1 MVLLHE
7 KGGIYMNLLTI
18 EEVSKSYS
26 EKVLINKVS
35 LGISEGDKIGLLGV
49 NGTGKSTFLKIIAGL
64 EVPDDGRILKG
75 SMVNIEYLPQNPEF
89 DPEAT
94 VLEQIFKSDTAVM
107 QVVREY
113 EAIIEDLQE
122 RPEDQVLQKSLMHL
136 NNKMD
141 AVNGWQVQ
149 NEAKAI
155 LTKLG
160 ITNFKEKVGNLSG
173 GQRKRVALCSA
184 LITPSDLLILDE
196 PTNHMDNKIIDWL
209 ENFLKSRKGALLMV
223 THDRYFL
230 DRITNKI
237 LELDGGNLYS
247 YQGNYSTFL
256 EKKVERMALMDAL
269 ERKRQSLFKKELA
282 WIRRGAKART
292 TKQKARIDRFSELQD
307 SKVDISKEKLEL
319 SSVSTRLG
327 KKVINVD
334 KIYKAF
340 GEKKLI
346 SDFSHIF
353 TKGDKVGIIG
363 PNGIGKSTL
372 MNILSGSISQDEGLI
387 EWGETVK
394 LGYFYQENGAMDE
407 NMRAIDYIKE
417 GAEYISTGNGEK
429 ITASQMLERFLFDGT
444 TQWSFISKLSGG
456 EKRRLYLLRILM
468 EAPNVLFLDE
478 PTNDFDIET
487 LAVLEDYLD
496 EFNGVVITVS
506 HDRYFLD
513 RVSEKI
519 FSFEGNE
526 KIIQHVGNYSEYKEY
541 IEKNSNMLSG
551 SNIDNK
557 GDKFNNNE
565 DEKSKSE
572 NGDKKNKPL
581 KFTYKQQRE
590 HEEID
595 GIIEEKEIELQDIDK
610 KINAGSS
617 DFEYLQKLVEE
628 QKKVQDEIEHLM
640 ERWAYLNELEEQ
652 IMAQKSN

>member
-1 MVLLHE
+1 
-7 KGGIYMNLLTI
+7 MNLLTI

-26 EKVLINKVS
+26 ERILINKAS
-35 LGISEGDKIGLLGV
+35 LGISDGDKIGLLGV

-64 EVPDDGRILKG
+64 EVPDTGRILKS

-89 DPEAT
+89 DAEAT
-94 VLEQIFKSDTAVM
+94 VLEQIFKSNTAVM
-107 QVVREY
+107 QIIREY
-113 EAIIEDLQE
+113 EAVIEDLQE
-122 RPEDQVLQKSLMHL
+122 SPEDEILQKSLMRL

-141 AVNGWQVQ
+141 ASNGWQVQ
-149 NEAKAI
+149 SEAKTI

-160 ITNFKEKVGNLSG
+160 ITNFKEKIGNLSG

-209 ENFLKSRKGALLMV
+209 ESFIKNRKGAVLMV

-256 EKKVERMALMDAL
+256 EKKVERMALVDAL

-292 TKQKARIDRFSELQD
+292 TKQKARIDRFEVLQD
-307 SKVDISKEKLEL
+307 SKVDISQEKLEL

-327 KKVINVD
+327 KKVINVE

-346 SDFSHIF
+346 ADFSHIF

-363 PNGIGKSTL
+363 PNGMGKSTL
-372 MNILSGSISQDEGLI
+372 MNILSGNISQDKGTI

-394 LGYFYQENGAMDE
+394 IGYFYQENGAMDE

-417 GAEYISTGNGEK
+417 GAEYISTGNGEM

-456 EKRRLYLLRILM
+456 ERRRLYLLRILM

-478 PTNDFDIET
+478 PTNDFDVET

-526 KIIQHVGNYSEYKEY
+526 KIIQFVGNYSEYKEY
-541 IEKNSNMLSG
+541 IEKNAELLSDG
-551 SNIDNK
+551 VIEIKEDKANIKEFKKSDNEEK
-557 GDKFNNNE
+557 G
-565 DEKSKSE
+565 
-572 NGDKKNKPL
+572 KPL
-581 KFTYKQQRE
+581 KFTYKEQKE
-590 HEEID
+590 YEEID
-595 GIIEEKEIELQDIDK
+595 SIIEQKEIELQEIDK

-617 DFEYLQKLVEE
+617 DFEYLQKLVQE
-628 QKKVQDEIEHLM
+628 QKNAQDEIEHLM
-640 ERWAYLNELEEQ
+640 GRWTYLNELDERIE
-652 IMAQKSN
+652 AVKNN

>member
-1 MVLLHE
+1 MVGTH
-7 KGGIYMNLLTI
+7 MNLITI

-26 EKVLINKVS
+26 ERILINKAS
-35 LGISEGDKIGLLGV
+35 LGISDGDKIGLLGV

-64 EVPDDGRILKG
+64 EVPEGGRILKG

-89 DPEAT
+89 DPDAT
-94 VLEQIFKSDTAVM
+94 VLEQIFKSNTAVM
-107 QVVREY
+107 QVIREY
-113 EAIIEDLQE
+113 EAVIEDLQE
-122 RPEDQVLQKSLMHL
+122 NPENEIHQRSLMRL

-141 AVNGWQVQ
+141 ACNGWQVQ
-149 NEAKAI
+149 NEAKTI

-160 ITNFKEKVGNLSG
+160 ITNFKEKIGNLSG

-209 ENFLKSRKGALLMV
+209 ESYIKNRKGAVLMV

-230 DRITNKI
+230 DRITNRI

-256 EKKVERMALMDAL
+256 EKKVERMALVDAL

-292 TKQKARIDRFSELQD
+292 TKQKARIDRFEVLQD
-307 SKVDISKEKLEL
+307 SKIDISQEKLEL

-327 KKVINVD
+327 RKVINVD

-346 SDFSHIF
+346 ADFSHIF

-363 PNGIGKSTL
+363 PNGMGKSTL
-372 MNILSGSISQDEGLI
+372 MNILSGNISQDKGTI

-394 LGYFYQENGAMDE
+394 IGYFYQENGAMDD

-417 GAEYISTGNGEK
+417 GAEYISTGNGEM

-456 EKRRLYLLRILM
+456 ERRRLYLLRILM

-478 PTNDFDIET
+478 PTNDFDVET

-526 KIIQHVGNYSEYKEY
+526 KIIQYVGNYSEYKEY
-541 IEKNSNMLSG
+541 IEKNLDLLISSNAEIKEDKT
-551 SNIDNK
+551 SNNDGK
-557 GDKFNNNE
+557 
-565 DEKSKSE
+565 KSE
-572 NGDKKNKPL
+572 NDNEEKKNKPL
-581 KFTYKQQRE
+581 KFTYKEQKE
-590 HEEID
+590 HGEID
-595 GIIEEKEIELQDIDK
+595 SIIEGKEIELQEIDK

-617 DFEYLQKLVEE
+617 DFEYLQKLVQE
-628 QKKVQDEIEHLM
+628 QRNVQDEIEHLM
-640 ERWAYLNELEEQ
+640 GRWTYLNELDERIE
-652 IMAQKSN
+652 ALKNN

>member
-1 MVLLHE
+1 
-7 KGGIYMNLLTI
+7 MNILTI

-26 EKVLINKVS
+26 ERILINKVS
-35 LGISEGDKIGLLGV
+35 LGISDGDKIGLIGV

-64 EVPDDGRILKG
+64 EVPDSGRILKG
-75 SMVNIEYLPQNPEF
+75 SMVNIEYLPQDPEF
-89 DPEAT
+89 DPGAT
-94 VLEQIFKSDTAVM
+94 VLEQIFKSDTDVM
-107 QVVREY
+107 KVIREY
-113 EAIIEDLQE
+113 EEVIEKLHLA
-122 RPEDQVLQKSLMHL
+122 PEEVILQKSLMNL

-141 AVNGWQVQ
+141 AINGWQVQ
-149 NEAKAI
+149 SEAKTI

-160 ITNFKEKVGNLSG
+160 ITNFKELIGNLSG

-209 ENFLKSRKGALLMV
+209 ENYLNSRKGALLMI

-237 LELDGGNLYS
+237 LELDRGNLYS
-247 YQGNYSTFL
+247 YQGNYSVFL

-292 TKQKARIDRFSELQD
+292 TKQKARIDRFEELQEGQI
-307 SKVDISKEKLEL
+307 DISNDKIEL
-319 SSVSTRLG
+319 SSASTRLG
-327 KKVINVD
+327 KKIINVE

-346 SDFSHIF
+346 ADFSHVF
-353 TKGDKVGIIG
+353 TKRDKVGIIG

-372 MNILSGSISQDEGLI
+372 MNILSGMITQDSGLI

-394 LGYFYQENGAMDE
+394 IGYFHQENGAMDE
-407 NMRAIDYIKE
+407 NMRAIDYIRE
-417 GAEYISTGNGEK
+417 GAEYILTGEGEK

-444 TQWSFISKLSGG
+444 TQYSFISKLSGG
-456 EKRRLYLLRILM
+456 EKRRLYLSRILM

-478 PTNDFDIET
+478 PTNDFDIQT

-496 EFNGVVITVS
+496 GFAGVVITVS

-526 KIIQHVGNYSEYKEY
+526 KIIQFVGNYSEYQEY
-541 IEKNSNMLSG
+541 IEKNSNLLEG
-551 SNIDNK
+551 NETLIK
-557 GDKFNNNE
+557 EDKRGKNN
-565 DEKSKSE
+565 D
-572 NGDKKNKPL
+572 DKKDKPL
-581 KFTYKQQRE
+581 KFTFKEQKEYG
-590 HEEID
+590 EID
-595 GIIEEKEIELQDIDK
+595 GIIEGKELELEGVNK
-610 KINAGSS
+610 KINGGSS
-617 DFEYLQKLVEE
+617 DFEFLQELVKE
-628 QKKVQDEIEHLM
+628 QKDLEIQIEHLM
-640 ERWAYLNELEEQ
+640 VRWTYLSELDEKIE
-652 IMAQKSN
+652 AQKNN

>member
-1 MVLLHE
+1 MVGTH
-7 KGGIYMNLLTI
+7 MNLLTI

-26 EKVLINKVS
+26 ERILINKAS
-35 LGISEGDKIGLLGV
+35 LGISDGDKIGLLGV

-89 DPEAT
+89 DPDAT
-94 VLEQIFKSDTAVM
+94 VLEQIFKSNTAVM
-107 QVVREY
+107 QVIREY
-113 EAIIEDLQE
+113 EAVIEDLQE
-122 RPEDQVLQKSLMHL
+122 NPEDEILQKSLTRL

-141 AVNGWQVQ
+141 ACNGWQVQ
-149 NEAKAI
+149 SEAKTI

-160 ITNFKEKVGNLSG
+160 ITNFKEKIGKLSG

-209 ENFLKSRKGALLMV
+209 ESFIKNRKGAVLMV

-247 YQGNYSTFL
+247 YQGNYSSFL
-256 EKKVERMALMDAL
+256 EKKVERMALVDAL

-292 TKQKARIDRFSELQD
+292 TKQKARIDRFEVLQD
-307 SKVDISKEKLEL
+307 SKVDISQEKLEL

-327 KKVINVD
+327 RKVINVE

-346 SDFSHIF
+346 ADFSHIF

-363 PNGIGKSTL
+363 PNGMGKSTL
-372 MNILSGSISQDEGLI
+372 MNILSGNISQDKGTI

-394 LGYFYQENGAMDE
+394 IGYFYQENGAMDD

-417 GAEYISTGNGEK
+417 GAEYIDTGNGEK

-444 TQWSFISKLSGG
+444 TQWSYISKLSGG

-478 PTNDFDIET
+478 PTNDFDVET
-487 LAVLEDYLD
+487 LSVLEDYLD

-526 KIIQHVGNYSEYKEY
+526 KIIQYVGNYSEYKEY
-541 IEKNSNMLSG
+541 IEKNSELLSG
-551 SNIDNK
+551 GNVEIK
-557 GDKFNNNE
+557 EDKTSNNE
-565 DEKSKSE
+565 GRKSE
-572 NGDKKNKPL
+572 SESEEKKNKPL
-581 KFTYKQQRE
+581 KFTYKEQKE

-595 GIIEEKEIELQDIDK
+595 SVIEQKEIELQEIDK

-617 DFEYLQKLVEE
+617 DFEYLQKLVQE

-640 ERWAYLNELEEQ
+640 GRWTYLNELDERIE
-652 IMAQKSN
+652 ALKNN

>member
-1 MVLLHE
+1 MVGTH
-7 KGGIYMNLLTI
+7 MNLLTI

-26 EKVLINKVS
+26 ERILINKAS
-35 LGISEGDKIGLLGV
+35 LGISDGDKIGLLGV

-64 EVPDDGRILKG
+64 EVPDTGRILKS

-89 DPEAT
+89 DAEAT
-94 VLEQIFKSDTAVM
+94 VLEQIFKSNTAVM
-107 QVVREY
+107 QIIREY
-113 EAIIEDLQE
+113 EAVIEDLQE
-122 RPEDQVLQKSLMHL
+122 SPEDEILQKSLMRL

-141 AVNGWQVQ
+141 ASNGWQVQ
-149 NEAKAI
+149 SEAKTI

-160 ITNFKEKVGNLSG
+160 ITNFKEKIGNLSG

-209 ENFLKSRKGALLMV
+209 ESFIKNRKGAVLMV

-256 EKKVERMALMDAL
+256 EKKVERMALVDAL

-292 TKQKARIDRFSELQD
+292 TKQKARIDRFEVLQD
-307 SKVDISKEKLEL
+307 SKVDISQEKLEL

-327 KKVINVD
+327 KKVINVE

-346 SDFSHIF
+346 ADFSHIF

-363 PNGIGKSTL
+363 PNGMGKSTL
-372 MNILSGSISQDEGLI
+372 MNILSGNISQDKGTI

-394 LGYFYQENGAMDE
+394 IGYFYQENGAMDE

-417 GAEYISTGNGEK
+417 GAEYISTGNGEM

-456 EKRRLYLLRILM
+456 ERRRLYLLRILM

-478 PTNDFDIET
+478 PTNDFDVET

-526 KIIQHVGNYSEYKEY
+526 KIIQFVGNYSEYKEY
-541 IEKNSNMLSG
+541 IEKNSELLSDG
-551 SNIDNK
+551 VIEIKEDKANIKEFKKSDNEEK
-557 GDKFNNNE
+557 G
-565 DEKSKSE
+565 
-572 NGDKKNKPL
+572 KPL
-581 KFTYKQQRE
+581 KFTYKEQKE
-590 HEEID
+590 YEEID
-595 GIIEEKEIELQDIDK
+595 SIIEQKEIELQEIDK

-617 DFEYLQKLVEE
+617 DFEYLQKLVQE
-628 QKKVQDEIEHLM
+628 QKNAQDEIEHLM
-640 ERWAYLNELEEQ
+640 GRWTYLNELDERIE
-652 IMAQKSN
+652 AVKNN